1 MASTTKKSTSSTD
14 TASGSGGVAR
24 NGDLLM
30 MSISTF
36 YAQKGVMAKILAI
49 INGSSKQCSLRL
61 VDWFVTNY
69 ARVHNTIITNRI
81 NHNIVHF
88 NVYLSY
94 RSQLKAYSKQ
104 QFDPF
109 RRRERILFYYERDKS
124 VETTIGQ
131 LNFFRWVLQNNLLD
145 YIISHQTE
153 IEQDMITQQKLHKA
167 TAAGPVAT
175 PPVAATT
182 TATTATIAATAATTA
197 ATATETQQTSTQQTS
212 SLQKSKN
219 INMTKTTQAKKT
231 SDKTPRKQHVAA
243 RKKSKHQSAALRNVN
258 MNQLGG
264 VRMIL
269 FD

>member
-1 MASTTKKSTSSTD
+1 M
-14 TASGSGGVAR
+14 
-24 NGDLLM
+24 N
-30 MSISTF
+30 
-36 YAQKGVMAKILAI
+36 KILSI

-109 RRRERILFYYERDKS
+109 RRRERILFFYERDKS

-131 LNFFRWVLQNNLLD
+131 LNFFRWILQNNLLE
-145 YIISHQTE
+145 YIVSHQAD
-153 IEQDMITQQKLHKA
+153 IEQDMITQQRLQKA
-167 TAAGPVAT
+167 SQSISTEPSESRPISSTPISTVTPSTPQAQHPARSSTPKPAT
-175 PPVAATT
+175 VTKPSSSSKP
-182 TATTATIAATAATTA
+182 
-197 ATATETQQTSTQQTS
+197 SS
-212 SLQKSKN
+212 SLQRS
-219 INMTKTTQAKKT
+219 AKKASTNNKKPTPSAPT
-231 SDKTPRKQHVAA
+231 SASRGG
-243 RKKSKHQSAALRNVN
+243 RKKSKHQAATIN

-264 VRMIL
+264 VRMIM